1 MKKDQELIVITKT
14 YDLILWSCNHTSRF
28 PRNHRFVLG
37 ERIERN
43 LYELLETLIA
53 AKYTKNRQRL
63 LEEANL
69 SLEVLRFQMRLA
81 KDLQC
86 LKVESYAFAAKSI
99 DEIGRLVGGWLRSRG
114 EEKRMKRHGNLWDRM
129 ISFES
134 LLLAAHA
141 AARGKRFK
149 PGVARFVFDLE
160 RQLLLLH
167 EELASKTYR
176 PGPYRTFTIYEGK
189 TRQISAAPFRDRVV
203 HHALTGVLEP
213 IFERSFIFDSYA
225 CRKGKGTH
233 AAVDRCQQF
242 ARRYRYVLKADVR
255 KFFPSIDHQIL
266 KTLITRKIKDP
277 DVLWLVGLIIDH
289 SNPQHPVLMW
299 FPGDNLFTPTER
311 RGVCRWATRRAN
323 SSPTSTSTRSITSSA
338 TELGFSYV
346 RYVDDF
352 LVFADDKRRLH
363 EVRVEVERFLETLRL
378 QIHQDRS
385 VVFPCDQG
393 IRFLGCRVFPTHR
406 LLARE
411 NVRRFRRRMRW
422 MQREFATGR
431 IRVRCHPPP
440 DHELARSCP
449 TCRHLSP
456 AKRLVS

>member
-1 MKKDQELIVITKT
+1 
-14 YDLILWSCNHTSRF
+14 
-28 PRNHRFVLG
+28 
-37 ERIERN
+37 
-43 LYELLETLIA
+43 
-53 AKYTKNRQRL
+53 
-63 LEEANL
+63 
-69 SLEVLRFQMRLA
+69 
-81 KDLQC
+81 
-86 LKVESYAFAAKSI
+86 
-99 DEIGRLVGGWLRSRG
+99 
-114 EEKRMKRHGNLWDRM
+114 MKRHGNLWDRM

-134 LLLAAHA
+134 LLHAAHA

-289 SNPQHPVLMW
+289 SNPQDPVLMW
-299 FPGDNLFTPTER
+299 FPGDDLFTPTER
-311 RGVCRWATRRAN
+311 RRGLPLGNQTSQFFANVYLDPLDHFVCDR
-323 SSPTSTSTRSITSSA
+323 
-338 TELGFSYV
+338 LGSSYV

-363 EVRVEVERFLETLRL
+363 EVRVEIEHSCELSVSRFTGTRASSFRA
-378 QIHQDRS
+378 IRASASWASGSSRRIGSWPRKTCGASAAGCAGCSGRS
-385 VVFPCDQG
+385 
-393 IRFLGCRVFPTHR
+393 
-406 LLARE
+406 
-411 NVRRFRRRMRW
+411 
-422 MQREFATGR
+422 
-431 IRVRCHPPP
+431 PP
-440 DHELARSCP
+440 AGSGSTRSAP
-449 TCRHLSP
+449 GS
-456 AKRLVS
+456 

>member
-1 MKKDQELIVITKT
+1 
-14 YDLILWSCNHTSRF
+14 
-28 PRNHRFVLG
+28 
-37 ERIERN
+37 
-43 LYELLETLIA
+43 
-53 AKYTKNRQRL
+53 
-63 LEEANL
+63 
-69 SLEVLRFQMRLA
+69 
-81 KDLQC
+81 
-86 LKVESYAFAAKSI
+86 
-99 DEIGRLVGGWLRSRG
+99 
-114 EEKRMKRHGNLWDRM
+114 MKRHGNLWDRM
-129 ISFES
+129 ISFGS
-134 LLLAAHA
+134 LLQAAHS

-289 SNPQHPVLMW
+289 SNPQA
-299 FPGDNLFTPTER
+299 PG
-311 RGVCRWATRRAN
+311 
-323 SSPTSTSTRSITSSA
+323 
-338 TELGFSYV
+338 
-346 RYVDDF
+346 
-352 LVFADDKRRLH
+352 AD
-363 EVRVEVERFLETLRL
+363 
-378 QIHQDRS
+378 
-385 VVFPCDQG
+385 VVP
-393 IRFLGCRVFPTHR
+393 
-406 LLARE
+406 
-411 NVRRFRRRMRW
+411 RRRP
-422 MQREFATGR
+422 
-431 IRVRCHPPP
+431 IHP
-440 DHELARSCP
+440 HRA
-449 TCRHLSP
+449 
-456 AKRLVS
+456 A